1 MNLFAPEPNPQWI
14 RLCKLEELPNNQGK
28 RFTVEGCEIAVFR
41 TETGVFATDDYC
53 PHMGDSLSA
62 GRIWEGTVV
71 CPRHMW
77 AFRLTDG
84 KCTDVPTLAVATYQV
99 DVRDGWVYVKRPNAG
114 SAE

>member
-1 MNLFAPEPNPQWI
+1 MSLFAPESNPQWV
-14 RLCKLEELPNNQGK
+14 RLCKLDELPKNQGK
-28 RFTVEGCEIAVFR
+28 RFTVEGSEIAVFR

-84 KCTDVPTLAVATYQV
+84 KCTDVPTLAVTTYQV
-99 DVRDGWVYVKRPNAG
+99 DVQDGWVFIKRPNT
-114 SAE
+114 SPPE